1 MEIKA
6 DIKFEVS
13 YQNITFRN
21 IKSGDKEKT
30 DDYINGIYPNY
41 NRQNEIARY
50 E

>member
-13 YQNITFRN
+13 FQKITFKN
-21 IKSGDKEKT
+21 IKSGGKGKT

-41 NRQNEIARY
+41 NGQNEIARY